1 VINTRVKYLNLSPC
15 LLLEM
20 MKRVKKRKSLY
31 RLKIAKERAEILLGL
46 AREELEKN
54 PERSRS
60 YVELARKIGKRYN
73 IRFKKEQK
81 RSFCKKC
88 NQILIPSRTSEFEMD
103 SEKKLIIIKCLNCG
117 NIYRYPYKR

>member
-1 VINTRVKYLNLSPC
+1 
-15 LLLEM
+15 M
-20 MKRVKKRKSLY
+20 MRMKKGKPLY
-31 RLKIAKERAEILLGL
+31 RVKIAKERIDRLLYL
-46 AREELEKN
+46 ARKDFERN

-60 YVELARKIGKRYN
+60 YVELAKKIGKRYN
-73 IRFKKEQK
+73 VRFKKEQK

-88 NQILIPSRTSEFEMD
+88 NQILIPSKTSKFEMD